1 MTSFASRWLC
11 AGRVLDL
18 TARPLVM
25 GILNVTPDS
34 FSDGGEHHRLEDALA
49 WARRLTD
56 EGADIVD
63 VGGESTRPGFSE
75 DAVTLEEERRRV
87 LPVVRALALEGFIV
101 SVDTSKPEIMTETAE
116 LGAAI
121 LNDVR
126 GFERPGAI
134 EAAAATQCGLVVMH
148 RAINEPL
155 QNASAEVEA
164 YLRAR
169 QRELE
174 RLGVQRERICWDP
187 GFGFGKSVEQNFEL
201 LAATPSF
208 AASGQPLMT
217 AISRKS
223 SIGAVIGAQ
232 SPKDRVAGSVAG
244 AVLAAQLG
252 AQVLRVH
259 DVRETADAL
268 AVLGAIRMAQRR
280 LSTRS
285 ATM

>member
-1 MTSFASRWLC
+1 MATALSWRC
-11 AGRVLDL
+11 ARRTFNL
-18 TARPLVM
+18 AERPLVM

-49 WARRLTD
+49 WARRLAA
-56 EGADIVD
+56 EGADIID

-75 DAVTLEEERRRV
+75 EAVSLEEERRRV
-87 LPVVRALALEGFIV
+87 LPVVRVLALEGLAV
-101 SVDTSKPEIMTETAE
+101 SVDTSKPEIMREAAE
-116 LGAAI
+116 LGSEI

-126 GFERPGAI
+126 GFELPGAM
-134 EAAAATQCGLVVMH
+134 EAAAASRCGLVVMH
-148 RAINEPL
+148 RAVKGPL
-155 QNASAEVEA
+155 TDAAGEVEA

-174 RLGVQRERICWDP
+174 RLGVERSRICWDP

-201 LAATPSF
+201 LAATPRF

-223 SIGAVIGAQ
+223 SIGAVIGAA

-244 AVLAAQLG
+244 AALAAALG

-268 AVLGAIRMAQRR
+268 AVLGAVRAAERR
-280 LSTRS
+280 LAAARGKMS
-285 ATM
+285 